1 MRMRNRHLTLAQWLP
16 RARSVGPRRAF
27 AGANWLSRSHSIGR
41 LAFAMRKSLTRAV
54 PRPSAWRP
62 AHIVHSYRPAPSGP
76 IVSRLPGGSNPSAGV
91 APSCPLGRPFGLRKT
106 RILLGP
112 PRHLESQATE
122 VPERGGEG
130 KFMETQNKKPTPHPN
145 PLPVRGGEGIAC
157 GRWFLSVRHRFW
169 PQVVGRRTK

>member
-112 PRHLESQATE
+112 PRHLESQSTE
-122 VPERGGEG
+122 VPGRGGEG
-130 KFMETQNKKPTPHPN
+130 MAR
-145 PLPVRGGEGIAC
+145 LRCVR
-157 GRWFLSVRHRFW
+157 FLSHRFW
-169 PQVVGRRTK
+169 PQVVGRRTKLIRVSRGRSPSRVFAEAQRGED